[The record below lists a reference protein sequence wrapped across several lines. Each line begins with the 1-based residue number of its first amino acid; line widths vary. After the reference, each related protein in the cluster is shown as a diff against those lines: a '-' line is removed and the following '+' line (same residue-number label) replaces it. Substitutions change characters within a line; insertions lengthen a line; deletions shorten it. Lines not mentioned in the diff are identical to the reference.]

1 MTYHDGS
8 KFSTKD
14 VDNDPDNGRHYAQ
27 YYHGAWWYQM
37 GHESNLNGQYYNG
50 NHTSYA
56 DGVNWKYFKGYR
68 YSLKTS
74 EMKVRPSV

>member
-14 VDNDPDNGRHYAQ
+14 VDNDPDDSVNYAE
-27 YYHGAWWYQM
+27 YYHGAWWYHF
-37 GHESNLNGQYYNG
+37 GHQSNLNGQYYNG
-50 NHTSYA
+50 NHNSFA
-56 DGVNWKYFKGYR
+56 DGVNWKGFKGFH

-74 EMKVRPSV
+74 EMKVQPSV